1 MIKQVQELSDEKE
14 KINSELNVKVK
25 EAEIFASE
33 RNLLENEYRNLQQQ
47 LRETSSERDKVQ
59 TELAQ
64 VRQQLESERADKAA
78 LADES
83 RSKTQQVKQYKKQ
96 VDGFRTQL
104 QESNARIDDYHMRL
118 EQCKKELLYCQVDL
132 GKRPEYE
139 KTSVSS
145 NCCFPSS
152 SIVMSY
158 LLFFRLKWLK
168 PCMNQ
173 S

>member
-1 MIKQVQELSDEKE
+1 MEG
-14 KINSELNVKVK
+14 
-25 EAEIFASE
+25 E
-33 RNLLENEYRNLQQQ
+33 RE
-47 LRETSSERDKVQ
+47 
-59 TELAQ
+59 
-64 VRQQLESERADKAA
+64 DKAA

-104 QESNARIDDYHMRL
+104 QESNARIDDYHRRL

-132 GKRPEYE
+132 RKREEYE
-139 KTSVSS
+139 ENSVSS
-145 NCCFPSS
+145 NYCFLSSS